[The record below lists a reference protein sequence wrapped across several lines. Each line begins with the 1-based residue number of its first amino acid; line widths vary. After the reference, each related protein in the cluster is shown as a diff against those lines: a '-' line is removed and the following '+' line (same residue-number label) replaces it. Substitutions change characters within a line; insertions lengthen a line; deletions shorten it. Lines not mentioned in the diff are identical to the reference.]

1 MVRIETIL
9 QFLIAGVAL
18 LGFIPLA
25 PWLDRLPMVL
35 VPFAL
40 VWGLYAHRWG
50 KPIPGRMATP
60 LAIIIFFLYA
70 IRVSPTNL
78 VAPAANLLALL
89 LAVRLATPR
98 SARHHLQIIALAIFC
113 LAASSLFSLDATF
126 LVCLVLQLILAA
138 VSLVFL
144 TVADTAS
151 DTAFGP
157 GQLRTLIA
165 SALVLPLATAPLMA
179 LFFLI
184 LPRTQFPLWNALA
197 GASAGATTGL
207 SEHIAP
213 GSSATIAENRVVA
226 FRAAMPAQ
234 DPERLYW
241 RGIVLNSFDGT
252 AWVRKSPPPEMPA
265 IPAPGS
271 ITQEIYLEGIRSPV
285 LPTLNIP
292 RQLTGMRVQASPDLV
307 FRPAAA
313 GRGTLRYSV
322 TSVLL
327 DAVAVPRGIDRTF
340 YRQLPPALPPRLK
353 ETGRRI
359 AREATGDEH
368 ALALVEQFFRQQKI
382 SYGTTGLPTGPTAL
396 DLFLFEKRTGHCE
409 FFATSCALLLR
420 QAGVPARLVGG
431 YLGGT
436 YNDLGQYYV
445 VTEDRAHV
453 WVELFIEGRGW
464 VTVDPSR
471 WAVNF
476 TQARIAPPPGFLKR
490 IALILDTGS
499 YYWNVTVINYDLE
512 RQFSTA
518 NRLVTMSRG
527 LRLTGPGRW
536 IWPVLL
542 SGATLLLMPF
552 LTRQYR
558 TSREER
564 LVRKVLAR
572 VRRVYGIVPTPDTGL
587 HALAGEFNDP
597 ALCEL
602 VERYGAIVFQGR
614 RLNRRE
620 ASRLRQLCRQIGR
633 RKKGLQSNEECD

>member
-9 QFLIAGVAL
+9 QLLIAGVAL

-35 VPFAL
+35 VPLAL
-40 VWGLYAHRWG
+40 AWGLYADRWG

-70 IRVSPTNL
+70 LRASPANL
-78 VAPAANLLALL
+78 VAPAANLLAML

-98 SARHHLQIIALAIFC
+98 SSRHQLQIIALAIFC

-126 LVCLVLQLILAA
+126 LVCLVLQLVLAA
-138 VSLVFL
+138 VSLVVL
-144 TVADTAS
+144 TMADTAP
-151 DTAFGP
+151 DTVFGP
-157 GQLRTLIA
+157 GQLRSLIA
-165 SALVLPLATAPLMA
+165 SALVLPLATVPLMA

-197 GASAGATTGL
+197 GASAGADTGITD
-207 SEHIAP
+207 HVAP

-252 AWVRKSPPPEMPA
+252 AWVRKSPPPETPA
-265 IPAPGS
+265 IPAVGS

-285 LPTLNIP
+285 LPSLNVP
-292 RQLTGMRVQASPDLV
+292 RQLTGMRVQTSPDLV
-307 FRPAAA
+307 FRPIAAS
-313 GRGTLRYSV
+313 RGKLRYSV

-327 DAVAVPRGIDRTF
+327 DTFAVPRGIDRTF
-340 YRQLPPALPPRLK
+340 YCQLPPVLPPRLT

-359 AREATGDEH
+359 GREASGAEH

-396 DLFLFEKRTGHCE
+396 DTFLFEKRTGHCE

-420 QAGVPARLVGG
+420 QAGIPARLVGG

-445 VTEDRAHV
+445 VTEERAHV

-476 TQARIAPPPGFLKR
+476 SQARAVPPSGFLKQV
-490 IALILDTGS
+490 ALILDTGS
-499 YYWNVTVINYDLE
+499 YYWNVTIINYDLE
-512 RQFSTA
+512 RQFSAA
-518 NRLVTMSRG
+518 NRLVDLSRD
-527 LRLTGPGRW
+527 LRLSGTGRW

-542 SGATLLLMPF
+542 SGATLLLVPF
-552 LTRQYR
+552 FTRQCR

-572 VRRVYGIVPTPDTGL
+572 IRQVYGIVPPPATGL
-587 HALAGEFNDP
+587 HTLAKELNDP
-597 ALCEL
+597 ALYEL
-602 VERYGAIVFQGR
+602 IEHYGAIVFQGH
-614 RLNRRE
+614 RLSRRE
-620 ASRLRQLCRQIGR
+620 AAQLRQLCRQIGR
-633 RKKGLQSNEECD
+633 RKKGVAVKRGV